1 MSNDIMWFMKDYK
14 RPQYEIYLEDLSE
27 SAVRETGLSRE
38 KLKEVMDI
46 MYEHRVIN

>member
-1 MSNDIMWFMKDYK
+1 MVNLANFTWYTYK
-14 RPQYEIYLEDLSE
+14 RPLWQSYLEDLSE

-38 KLKEVMDI
+38 KLKQVLEV